1 MRRLLK
7 EVRRRLSTRWL
18 RYLAVAIVIVLAC
31 SMCFDYLAVPPVMA
45 QSKVSKLGVLSA
57 AAAGEKVLFFSPH
70 ADDESIAAGGY
81 IAQSVING
89 ADVTIVMV
97 TDSNAQGIEATRY
110 AEFKKATGILGVP
123 ESNLVFLGF
132 PDSKLDAMNP
142 AVLQAALQQQIDNYH
157 PDIIIY
163 PSPYDYNS
171 DHRAIGRAIENI
183 LKTEPTPITAYN
195 YLVHYELDYPRPRG
209 LAPTDYITP
218 PDHLV
223 KAEKEWLSF
232 GLSPSIESCKERAIY
247 TYQSQIH
254 SPELS
259 GLMKGNIRKNEI
271 FAIPNLQ

>member
-1 MRRLLK
+1 
-7 EVRRRLSTRWL
+7 
-18 RYLAVAIVIVLAC
+18 
-31 SMCFDYLAVPPVMA
+31 MA
-45 QSKVSKLGVLSA
+45 QSKVSKLSVLSA
-57 AAAGEKVLFFSPH
+57 ATAGQNVLFFSPH

-97 TDSNAQGIEATRY
+97 TDSDAQGIEATRY
-110 AEFKKATGILGVP
+110 AEFKKVTGILGVP

-132 PDSKLDAMNP
+132 PDSKLDSINQT
-142 AVLQAALQQQIDNYH
+142 VLQAALQQQIDKYN

-171 DHRAIGRAIENI
+171 DHRAIGKAIESI
-183 LKTEPTPITAYN
+183 LKTESTPITAYN
-195 YLVHYELDYPRPRG
+195 YLVHYELDYPKPRG
-209 LAPTDYITP
+209 LAPADYITP

-223 KAEKEWLSF
+223 KSEKEWLSF
-232 GLSPSIESCKERAIY
+232 SLSPSIESCKEKAIY

>member
-1 MRRLLK
+1 
-7 EVRRRLSTRWL
+7 
-18 RYLAVAIVIVLAC
+18 
-31 SMCFDYLAVPPVMA
+31 MA
-45 QSKVSKLGVLSA
+45 QPKVSKLGVLSA
-57 AAAGEKVLFFSPH
+57 ATAGEKVLFFSPH

-97 TDSNAQGIEATRY
+97 TDSDAQGIEATRY

-132 PDSKLDAMNP
+132 PDSKLDSMNA
-142 AVLQAALQQQIDNYH
+142 AVLQAALQQQIDKYH

-171 DHRAIGRAIENI
+171 DHRAIGRAIESI
-183 LKTEPTPITAYN
+183 LKTESTPITAYN
-195 YLVHYELDYPRPRG
+195 YLVHYELDYPRPRE
-209 LAPTDYITP
+209 LAPTDYIMP

-223 KAEKEWLSF
+223 KTEKEWLSF
-232 GLSPSIESCKERAIY
+232 GLSPSIESCKENAIY

-271 FAIPNLQ
+271 FAIPDLQ

>member
-1 MRRLLK
+1 MKRLIK
-7 EVRRRLSTRWL
+7 EVRLRLSVRWF
-18 RYLAVAIVIVLAC
+18 RYLAIAIAIVLVC
-31 SMCFDYLAVPPVMA
+31 SLLFDYFAVPSVMA
-45 QSKVSKLGVLSA
+45 QPKVSKLVVLSA
-57 AAAGEKVLFFSPH
+57 ATAGEKVLFFSPH

-97 TDSNAQGIEATRY
+97 TDSDAQGIEATRY

-132 PDSKLDAMNP
+132 PDSKLDSMNA

-171 DHRAIGRAIENI
+171 DHRAIGRAIESI
-183 LKTEPTPITAYN
+183 LKTESTPITAYN

-209 LAPTDYITP
+209 LAPTDYIMP
-218 PDHLV
+218 PDHL
-223 KAEKEWLSF
+223 LN
-232 GLSPSIESCKERAIY
+232 R
-247 TYQSQIH
+247 
-254 SPELS
+254 
-259 GLMKGNIRKNEI
+259 RKNG
-271 FAIPNLQ
+271 

>member
-1 MRRLLK
+1 MI
-7 EVRRRLSTRWL
+7 
-18 RYLAVAIVIVLAC
+18 AIVIILTC
-31 SMCFDYLAVPPVMA
+31 SLLFYYLAVPPVMA

-57 AAAGEKVLFFSPH
+57 ATAGQNVLFFSPH

-81 IAQSVING
+81 IAQSVLNG
-89 ADVTIVMV
+89 ANVTIVMV
-97 TDSNAQGIEATRY
+97 TDSDAQGIEATRY

-132 PDSKLDAMNP
+132 PDSKLDSINQAD
-142 AVLQAALQQQIDNYH
+142 LQAALQQQIDKYN

-163 PSPYDYNS
+163 PSPYDYNP
-171 DHRAIGRAIENI
+171 DHRAIGRAIESI
-183 LKTEPTPITAYN
+183 LKTESTPIIAYN

-209 LAPTDYITP
+209 LAPKDYITP

-232 GLSPSIESCKERAIY
+232 DLSTSNESYKEKAIY

-259 GLMKGNIRKNEI
+259 GLMQGNIRKNEI
-271 FAIPNLQ
+271 FAIPNPQ

>member
-1 MRRLLK
+1 MKRLLK
-7 EVRRRLSTRWL
+7 EVRLRLSAGWF
-18 RYLAVAIVIVLAC
+18 RYLAIAIVIVLAC
-31 SMCFDYLAVPPVMA
+31 SLLFDYLAVPPVMA
-45 QSKVSKLGVLSA
+45 QSKVSKLVVLA
-57 AAAGEKVLFFSPH
+57 AATSGQKVLFFSPH

-81 IAQSVING
+81 IAQSIING

-97 TDSNAQGIEATRY
+97 TDSDGQGIEATRY

-132 PDSKLDAMNP
+132 PDSKLASINQ
-142 AVLQAALQQQIDNYH
+142 AVLQAALQQQIDNYRS
-157 PDIIIY
+157 DIIIY

-171 DHRAIGRAIENI
+171 DHRAIGRAIESI
-183 LKTEPTPITAYN
+183 LKTESTPITAYN
-195 YLVHYELDYPRPRG
+195 YLVHYELDYPKPRG
-209 LAPTDYITP
+209 LAPADYIMP

-223 KAEKEWLSF
+223 KSEKAWLSF
-232 GLSPSIESCKERAIY
+232 GLSPSIESCKEKAIY

-259 GLMKGNIRKNEI
+259 GLMKGNIRRNEI

>member
-1 MRRLLK
+1 
-7 EVRRRLSTRWL
+7 
-18 RYLAVAIVIVLAC
+18 
-31 SMCFDYLAVPPVMA
+31 MCFDYLAVPPVMA

-132 PDSKLDAMNP
+132 PDSKLDSMNP
-142 AVLQAALQQQIDNYH
+142 AVLQAALQQQIDKDD

-183 LKTEPTPITAYN
+183 LKTESTPIRAYN
-195 YLVHYELDYPRPRG
+195 YLVHYELDYPKPRG
-209 LAPTDYITP
+209 LAPADYIMP
-218 PDHLV
+218 PDRMV

-232 GLSPSIESCKERAIY
+232 GLSPNIESCKEKAIY